1 MCPNLLW
8 ITISK
13 YLSRACSCGNDLSRS
28 NNPSAKIPPFEL
40 VDPPDVAAAEEE
52 VVAEFMAPHVVV
64 PPSIDSGTDIGG
76 DIFSEKG
83 RTQPHPP
90 SSNHNPGRRNGE
102 EEKEEEK
109 ERRRNG
115 KFGKLR
121 DKVTWPKMTCSP
133 SLTSFFFLLGFPEP
147 KSREK
152 KEEWGWGLVG
162 RNGNWGLWQGQ
173 LFIDFE
179 RG

>member
-1 MCPNLLW
+1 
-8 ITISK
+8 
-13 YLSRACSCGNDLSRS
+13 
-28 NNPSAKIPPFEL
+28 
-40 VDPPDVAAAEEE
+40 
-52 VVAEFMAPHVVV
+52 MAPHVVV

-109 ERRRNG
+109 ERKKEKERRRNG

-121 DKVTWPKMTCSP
+121 DKVT
-133 SLTSFFFLLGFPEP
+133 
-147 KSREK
+147 
-152 KEEWGWGLVG
+152 
-162 RNGNWGLWQGQ
+162 
-173 LFIDFE
+173 
-179 RG
+179 